1 MADKVAAVEAQILRL
16 FGGNQEEGGRIVPVP
31 KEKIKISANDFQP
44 DCPPENAIDGKTNS
58 LWHTSWSPEDTPFPH
73 ILTIELSK
81 KMLLNDITILPR
93 QDANAGKNTSGQIYA
108 GDTLDEMRLVTDFTG
123 DTTQNASIIDL
134 AYTRAKYIQ
143 IYSLA
148 TSGTNSTISEVDIT
162 TFDRSMVDAFSSYDY
177 ASDLIRKAVVGTE
190 IGSFSAET
198 VAAFTAEVE
207 QFYTKLGRDNM
218 LPEDYSNIKN
228 EIDAASTAF
237 LSKAKAYSKEDLAAF
252 IQSLTDAANKL
263 DIAADKASASALLEE
278 ANRVYADAAASKS
291 EIHKTCI
298 RIADFIKAIGAAE
311 SGSCDLS

>member
-1 MADKVAAVEAQILRL
+1 
-16 FGGNQEEGGRIVPVP
+16 
-31 KEKIKISANDFQP
+31 
-44 DCPPENAIDGKTNS
+44 
-58 LWHTSWSPEDTPFPH
+58 
-73 ILTIELSK
+73 
-81 KMLLNDITILPR
+81 
-93 QDANAGKNTSGQIYA
+93 
-108 GDTLDEMRLVTDFTG
+108 
-123 DTTQNASIIDL
+123 
-134 AYTRAKYIQ
+134 
-143 IYSLA
+143 
-148 TSGTNSTISEVDIT
+148 
-162 TFDRSMVDAFSSYDY
+162 
-177 ASDLIRKAVVGTE
+177 
-190 IGSFSAET
+190 
-198 VAAFTAEVE
+198 
-207 QFYTKLGRDNM
+207 M